1 MRDQPAIS
9 VVVPLF
15 NKRKSIR
22 RTLDSILT
30 QTVDNIEVLVVDDG
44 STDASADEVE
54 AVRDPRLQLIR
65 QANTGP
71 NQARN
76 NAVRVARAELV
87 AFVDADDEW
96 TSTHLANI
104 LETRKRFPNCGI
116 YATNFRWVMPDGS
129 SKLPEFPGIPA
140 EGRFCLV
147 ANYFTVS
154 TRTSITTCSSVALPR
169 SILDAVGGFPATEF
183 VKQAQP
189 LWVKIALD
197 YEIGFCTEPSLI
209 YRLDAENRW
218 DEHIRKIKSSLTD
231 CDTVLLATLDDA
243 LARQTYR
250 NRSVPLADI
259 RAYRR
264 RALYWRASDLMRIGK
279 RGRGRLAALKSL
291 VTPGYSLRSLKLLA
305 QSFLVR

>member
-1 MRDQPAIS
+1 MRDEPVIS

-22 RTLDSILT
+22 RTLESILT

-44 STDASADEVE
+44 STDGSSDEVE
-54 AVRDPRLQLIR
+54 AVRDPRLQLMR

-76 NAVRVARAELV
+76 NAVRVARADLI

-96 TSTHLANI
+96 TPAHLANI
-104 LETRKRFPNCGI
+104 LETRRRFPDCGI

-129 SKLPEFPGIPA
+129 SKLPEFPEISTERG
-140 EGRFCLV
+140 FCV
-147 ANYFTVS
+147 VDNYFAVS
-154 TRTSITTCSSVALPR
+154 TKTSITTCSSVALPR
-169 SILDAVGGFPATEF
+169 VILDKAGGFPSTEF

-189 LWVKIALD
+189 LWVKISLD

-218 DEHIRKIKSSLTD
+218 DAHIRKIKSSLKD
-231 CDTVLLATLDDA
+231 CDTVLLATVEDA
-243 LARQTYR
+243 LSRRAYT
-250 NRSVPLADI
+250 NRAVKVSDI

-264 RALYWRASDLMRIGK
+264 QVLLWRASDLIRIGHAN
-279 RGRGRLAALKSL
+279 RGRCAALKAMAQ
-291 VTPGYSLRSLKLLA
+291 PGYFIRSLKLIA
-305 QSFLVR
+305 KSFLPE